1 MAGALMP
8 MPAPV
13 RLLSAGV
20 GSPGEAARCGVG
32 GAWARAA
39 VTVVGRAGLHG
50 CGPHR
55 EPRVVGQDLH
65 VTARG
70 HCAKREYHR
79 WLPASVRAATRS
91 VRTTVPS
98 RHAKGLPLRRGEPSR
113 V

>member
-1 MAGALMP
+1 MP

-13 RLLSAGV
+13 QPLSARV
-20 GSPGEAARCGVG
+20 GSPSEAARYSASR
-32 GAWARAA
+32 AWARAA

-70 HCAKREYHR
+70 PCAKREYHR

-98 RHAKGLPLRRGEPSR
+98 RHAKGSPLRRGEPSR